1 MKRYGDGPARREMH
15 FTKKKER
22 VDRELPA
29 GQKSPS
35 VAYAAPHASVFT
47 AECVNVNLG
56 KTLIN
61 GDRNWL
67 KGFPFRHE
75 LVKQDGFRVTE
86 R

>member
-29 GQKSPS
+29 GQKSPL

-47 AECVNVNLG
+47 AECVNVNPR
-56 KTLIN
+56 K
-61 GDRNWL
+61 DSDQW
-67 KGFPFRHE
+67 
-75 LVKQDGFRVTE
+75 
-86 R
+86 